1 MKHSSKPP
9 SPEMHPRKLSK
20 QEMKDPHLVIEDFFN
35 YAHLPQVRDKLCQ
48 WFETTVTGNF
58 SKQLSGRERSNMVFF
73 YKQIER
79 LVEAAHIIKTSETSD
94 LSD

>member
-1 MKHSSKPP
+1 MKHSSKHPT
-9 SPEMHPRKLSK
+9 PEMHPRKLSK
-20 QEMKDPHLVIEDFFN
+20 QEMKDPYLVIEDFFN
-35 YAHLPQVRDKLCQ
+35 YAHLPQVREKLWQ

-73 YKQIER
+73 YKQIEK
-79 LVEAAHIIKTSETSD
+79 LVEAAHIIKTTSD